1 MSEKSETGDASD
13 RHIESQKPVEKTEY
27 LNQSRAVSGSEVQ
40 AARENNDSIVESVR
54 RLPALQPG
62 MTLEQ
67 ARLLQDKIDA
77 FGIDYGTHVETA
89 SGATQKASAEETG
102 IVIDYEVQN
111 SGKNSYALGMDYEA
125 RSDMR
130 LPSEKISDF
139 VTAAAGRITDPDGW
153 QKFLDGEVQKVIGIG
168 QGLNIAKEHTKS
180 SVAAGW
186 KALTDGTVAN
196 VLSKPNAIND
206 PLFKTLEG
214 ALDAMARDPNA
225 VNKALERLGSAIHAA
240 SDQYTNSSSIEQ
252 GRVLGE
258 IGFFAFNPEGSTEA
272 GEFAIKA
279 ADRLATGVD
288 KVVENGIRASI
299 KSIQEL
305 GAASPEAAQAARRL
319 LYDELGKIGPTPQQ
333 RELAGV
339 PRGFFDSIESNGTK
353 GNDFFAMSK
362 ADDVGGG
369 NEFGSRKIRDTV
381 SGGEYKIDEVTGRL
395 QRTNLGELRTPYKWP
410 VVNERFGGI
419 GRQSLPDSCI
429 SMVGSELS
437 DGLFTEKQLIE
448 LLKTP
453 GDIDDLPGVLG
464 GRWTTERGPT
474 SLPQLDAGGSWVAE
488 FRERAWTE
496 VPKTPHVVI
505 VDGPTTELTHVKIRD
520 PLEGTSYEM
529 TLADFKKAWTGRAA
543 YRKVD

>member
-1 MSEKSETGDASD
+1 MSGKSESGDASD
-13 RHIESQKPVEKTEY
+13 KHIESQKPVEKTEH
-27 LNQSRAVSGSEVQ
+27 LNQSRAVSGSELQ
-40 AARENNDSIVESVR
+40 TARGNNDSIMESVR
-54 RLPALQPG
+54 QLPALQPG

-67 ARLLQDKIDA
+67 ARQLQDKMDA
-77 FGIDYGTHVETA
+77 FGIDYGTHIETA
-89 SGATQKASAEETG
+89 AGVRQKGSAEETG
-102 IVIDYEVQN
+102 TVIDYEVQK
-111 SGKNSYALGMDYEA
+111 SGKNLYALGMDYEA
-125 RSDMR
+125 RPDTR
-130 LPSEKISDF
+130 LPSEKLSDF
-139 VTAAAGRITDPDGW
+139 VKAAAVRVTDSDGW

-206 PLFKTLEG
+206 PLFKTLGG

-225 VNKALERLGSAIHAA
+225 VNNALERLGSAIHAA

-272 GEFAIKA
+272 GELAIKA
-279 ADRLATGVD
+279 ADRLATSVD
-288 KVVENGIRASI
+288 KVVENGIRASV
-299 KSIQEL
+299 KTIQEL
-305 GAASPEAAQAARRL
+305 SATSPEAANSARQL
-319 LYDELGKIGPTPQQ
+319 FYDQIDKLGLTPQQ
-333 RELAGV
+333 REFAGI
-339 PRGFFDSIESNGTK
+339 PRGFFDSIESNAAK

-362 ADDVGGG
+362 ADEVGAGKD
-369 NEFGSRKIRDTV
+369 FGTRKFRDTV
-381 SGGEYKIDEVTGRL
+381 GSGEYQIDEATGRL
-395 QRTNLGELRTPYKWP
+395 QRTNHGELRTPYKWP
-410 VVNERFGGI
+410 VMNERFGGI
-419 GRQSLPDSCI
+419 ARQILPDSCI
-429 SMVGSELS
+429 STVGAELS
-437 DGLFTEKQLIE
+437 EGAFTEKQLIAR
-448 LLKTP
+448 LGSP

-464 GRWTTERGPT
+464 GRWTTEKGPT
-474 SLPQLDAGGSWVAE
+474 RLPQLDAGGPWVAE
-488 FRERAWTE
+488 FRERAWTQ

-505 VDGPTTELTHVKIRD
+505 VDGPASNIAVKIRD